1 MCYISQSKR
10 REFVGE
16 RVQYAGTVPTDSR
29 YFQARE
35 SSLGTHD
42 QQQNT
47 AIGSPRVGEGLIVGA
62 HKIEPFEA
70 SVGMS
75 VSNAM
80 GMVPDAFVLAYR
92 FGRKI
97 TGSPRESEEVGV
109 LCGFL

>member
-1 MCYISQSKR
+1 
-10 REFVGE
+10 
-16 RVQYAGTVPTDSR
+16 
-29 YFQARE
+29 
-35 SSLGTHD
+35 
-42 QQQNT
+42 
-47 AIGSPRVGEGLIVGA
+47 LIVGA